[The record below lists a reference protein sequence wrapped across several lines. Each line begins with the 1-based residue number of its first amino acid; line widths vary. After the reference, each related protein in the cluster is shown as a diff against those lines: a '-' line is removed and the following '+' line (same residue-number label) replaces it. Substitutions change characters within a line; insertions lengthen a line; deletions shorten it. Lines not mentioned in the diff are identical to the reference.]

1 MNQIT
6 VNPNINF
13 NTNNTNNNTINFNE
27 ENEKNK
33 THKKKGDNDKN
44 KFQVKVKGSAKKI
57 LQKLEKYDERSLEKH
72 VLMINNSITVLSE
85 QFRKEFQDFQ

>member
-1 MNQIT
+1 MEIQFDSG
-6 VNPNINF
+6 VKGKSLINKSIF
-13 NTNNTNNNTINFNE
+13 RIE
-27 ENEKNK
+27 EDN
-33 THKKKGDNDKN
+33 NDKN